1 MSYIFGNSPR
11 GKETQELVIC
21 ANRTSP
27 AQITHI
33 DPCPSPSHTHTHTH
47 THTDLPTVYMEKE
60 KYKRKNGNDEG

>member
-47 THTDLPTVYMEKE
+47 TQTYLLFIWRKRNIKERMEMMK
-60 KYKRKNGNDEG
+60 DE